1 VKLSL
6 IDAGCLICCN
16 NLILKGFIMGMSV
29 QSSSASMT
37 SAVSSV
43 SQMQQMQQS
52 QLLQAL
58 QAPAQAAPQ
67 EPVSKPVGNT
77 GNNIDIRA

>member
-1 VKLSL
+1 
-6 IDAGCLICCN
+6 
-16 NLILKGFIMGMSV
+16 LILKGFFMGMSV
-29 QSSSASMT
+29 QSSSAASMT
-37 SAVSSV
+37 SAASSV

-58 QAPAQAAPQ
+58 QTPAPASAAAQ

-77 GNNIDIRA
+77 GNNVDIRA

>member
-1 VKLSL
+1 
-6 IDAGCLICCN
+6 
-16 NLILKGFIMGMSV
+16 MGMSV
-29 QSSSASMT
+29 QSSSAASMT
-37 SAVSSV
+37 SAASSV

-58 QAPAQAAPQ
+58 QTPAPAAAQ

-77 GNNIDIRA
+77 GNNVDIRA